1 MKDEEMNTI
10 VIMNLVSQH
19 NFFLLLCVILRN
31 NVLSTIQIYKAVRY
45 GGQNSNADQSYST
58 IKVSLFTTS
67 TNRDVN

>member
-31 NVLSTIQIYKAVRY
+31 NVLSTIQIYKALFALRE
-45 GGQNSNADQSYST
+45 SYLSS
-58 IKVSLFTTS
+58 IIIISCARITTQ
-67 TNRDVN
+67 DKL